1 MRQFNALVFTLIL
14 LLGVTLVLRE
24 LDLQDRRANA
34 PKMITVY
41 VCGAVVSEGVVTLP
55 AEARRIHAVELC
67 GGLTPEADPAAFGP
81 AEHLTDGETVKVPG
95 KAFAPS
101 PGESPPA
108 REHTASALEQTTSP
122 PTESTAEAWSREPPA
137 GTPPLRLDINRAT
150 AAELEHLPGIGPVMA
165 RRIVETRRSLPGGSF
180 RSLED
185 LTAIRGIKG
194 KTLARLKPYLEPEG
208 L

>member
-81 AEHLTDGETVKVPG
+81 AEHLTDGETGKVPG
-95 KAFAPS
+95 NAFAPS

-108 REHTASALEQTTSP
+108 RGHAASAVGQTAGGP
-122 PTESTAEAWSREPPA
+122 AEGGAGAWGGGAAAGSKKKRPHKKRE
-137 GTPPLRLDINRAT
+137 
-150 AAELEHLPGIGPVMA
+150 
-165 RRIVETRRSLPGGSF
+165 RRET
-180 RSLED
+180 
-185 LTAIRGIKG
+185 K
-194 KTLARLKPYLEPEG
+194 K
-208 L
+208 